1 MKTFST
7 LCMAIVA
14 ATTLQA
20 QNVVE
25 KRLYTTD
32 FQDWEAVKSTTT
44 PTKKTVT
51 TNASKEQLDITFA
64 EVEIAP
70 TGVKGQFTNTEV
82 ITAGY
87 AMAAKS
93 ATPYIETSVLKSV
106 TRVEFVH
113 AATGSSR
120 GWGLLCKSP
129 EAEKWDTL
137 STAFCEQRGTKITVP
152 VNRENVQLRWFN
164 LNAVQNAYMTEFTI
178 YGNVTV
184 VPRTFTDFEI
194 DLTKEEPVLPTGVQG
209 SGASYNDA
217 QHGWVDYTIG
227 FKVDGPVR
235 ITLGGC
241 QYANKAATVTSGN
254 SKTLL
259 ATIDTKSVGCYHN
272 GGTATWTYNVEEADS
287 LIVYCGQYC
296 PYIKVEACDYVESH
310 TVVYFDQNGTRL
322 GAEEVL
328 HGTAFAP
335 KYSISDLTIA
345 EGFAFRGWT
354 TNMGLKVAE
363 GTAIEADMKVYAL
376 VTEIEKAVVGTH
388 YIYNMTKASW
398 YQEDH
403 ECITIT
409 GGKYYNNHGW
419 NIAAGGMVEIAVAGK
434 AYIQVTNC
442 QYSAEADVTVTSK
455 LGKATVTT
463 FAAKAEPDGTTTTF
477 FYNGTANTLVL
488 TFGGQAYL
496 HSVAVYNVADE
507 ILKDASGMFIVPAGD
522 AASLLLTLMQLQ
534 DGDRVFLPNGV
545 YDLGETVLTQVSANN
560 VSLIGQSMEGVV
572 IKNAPDAVNESINNT
587 ATLLLTGNN
596 IYLQDLTLQNA
607 LDYYKANNGRAVALW
622 DKGTHTI
629 CKNVRLL
636 SYQDTYYSNK
646 IGAVRYFEG
655 GEIHGTVDYI
665 CGDGSVF
672 FEDVLLYCEKRSS
685 TGGGSDVIT
694 ASNADQNDKGYV
706 FNRCRIQSECP
717 VVSFGR
723 AWNNAPQC
731 VFLNTIAD
739 MGKGEFGFAD
749 EGKIARWTLQGMN
762 VLPAIFGE
770 YNTTDTEGKVISP
783 ASNLI
788 TFTYKDNTK
797 QLETILSADEVAKY
811 AYTSFFG
818 EWNPAAETAQESLYY
833 TIQDGAVVW
842 ETTTAT
848 RFMIEKNGVAAFVT
862 ELPAALEEGM
872 TVRAA
877 NSRGGFGPAAING
890 KRPMAI
896 DNTTANSLRA
906 CKRLENGQV
915 LILHQDIC
923 YSVLGTILH

>member
-44 PTKKTVT
+44 PTKKTVMT
-51 TNASKEQLDITFA
+51 KASKEQLDITFA

-70 TGVKGQFTNTEV
+70 TGVKGQFNNTEV

-137 STAFCEQRGTKITVP
+137 STAFCTQAGIKTTVE

-184 VPRTFTDFEI
+184 VPRTFVDFEI

-209 SGASYNDA
+209 SGASFNGA
-217 QHGWVDYTIG
+217 PHGWVDYTIG

-363 GTAIEADMKVYAL
+363 GTAVEADMKVYAL

-409 GGKYYNNHGW
+409 GGKYYNNHSW

-463 FAAKAEPDGTTTTF
+463 FAAKAESDGTTTTF
-477 FYNGTANTLVL
+477 FYNGTADTLVL

-507 ILKDASGMFIVPAGD
+507 IQKDASGMFIVPAGD

-706 FNRCRIQSECP
+706 FNRCRILSECP

-788 TFTYKDNTK
+788 TFTYKDDTK
-797 QLETILSADEVAKY
+797 QLETILSADEVAQY
-811 AYTSFFG
+811 AYKSFFG

-848 RFMIEKNGVAAFVT
+848 LFMIEKNGVATFVT

-915 LILHQDIC
+915 VILHQDIC

>member
-1 MKTFST
+1 M
-7 LCMAIVA
+7 
-14 ATTLQA
+14 
-20 QNVVE
+20 
-25 KRLYTTD
+25 
-32 FQDWEAVKSTTT
+32 
-44 PTKKTVT
+44 
-51 TNASKEQLDITFA
+51 
-64 EVEIAP
+64 
-70 TGVKGQFTNTEV
+70 
-82 ITAGY
+82 
-87 AMAAKS
+87 
-93 ATPYIETSVLKSV
+93 
-106 TRVEFVH
+106 
-113 AATGSSR
+113 
-120 GWGLLCKSP
+120 
-129 EAEKWDTL
+129 
-137 STAFCEQRGTKITVP
+137 
-152 VNRENVQLRWFN
+152 
-164 LNAVQNAYMTEFTI
+164 
-178 YGNVTV
+178 
-184 VPRTFTDFEI
+184 
-194 DLTKEEPVLPTGVQG
+194 
-209 SGASYNDA
+209 
-217 QHGWVDYTIG
+217 
-227 FKVDGPVR
+227 
-235 ITLGGC
+235 
-241 QYANKAATVTSGN
+241 
-254 SKTLL
+254 
-259 ATIDTKSVGCYHN
+259 
-272 GGTATWTYNVEEADS
+272 
-287 LIVYCGQYC
+287 
-296 PYIKVEACDYVESH
+296 
-310 TVVYFDQNGTRL
+310 
-322 GAEEVL
+322 
-328 HGTAFAP
+328 
-335 KYSISDLTIA
+335 
-345 EGFAFRGWT
+345 
-354 TNMGLKVAE
+354 
-363 GTAIEADMKVYAL
+363 
-376 VTEIEKAVVGTH
+376 
-388 YIYNMTKASW
+388 
-398 YQEDH
+398 
-403 ECITIT
+403 
-409 GGKYYNNHGW
+409 
-419 NIAAGGMVEIAVAGK
+419 
-434 AYIQVTNC
+434 
-442 QYSAEADVTVTSK
+442 
-455 LGKATVTT
+455 
-463 FAAKAEPDGTTTTF
+463 
-477 FYNGTANTLVL
+477 
-488 TFGGQAYL
+488 
-496 HSVAVYNVADE
+496 AVYNVADE

-665 CGDGSVF
+665 CGDGNVF

-788 TFTYKDNTK
+788 TFTYKDDTK

-811 AYTSFFG
+811 AYKSFFG
-818 EWNPAAETAQESLYY
+818 EWKPASEAAQESLYY
-833 TIQDGAVVW
+833 TIQDGAIVW

-848 RFMIEKNGVAAFVT
+848 LFMIEKNGVATFVT

-896 DNTTANSLRA
+896 DNTTANSLRT

>member
-44 PTKKTVT
+44 PTKKTVMT
-51 TNASKEQLDITFA
+51 KASKEQLDITFA

-70 TGVKGQFTNTEV
+70 TGVKGQFNNTEV

-137 STAFCEQRGTKITVP
+137 STAFCTQAGIKTTVE

-184 VPRTFTDFEI
+184 VPRTFVDFEI

-209 SGASYNDA
+209 SGASFNGA
-217 QHGWVDYTIG
+217 PHGWVDYTIG

-363 GTAIEADMKVYAL
+363 GTAVEADMKVYAL

-409 GGKYYNNHGW
+409 GGKYYNNHSW

-463 FAAKAEPDGTTTTF
+463 FAAKAESDGTTTTF
-477 FYNGTANTLVL
+477 FYNGTADTLVL

-507 ILKDASGMFIVPAGD
+507 IQKDASGMFIVPAGD

-706 FNRCRIQSECP
+706 FNRCRILSECP

-788 TFTYKDNTK
+788 TFTYKDDTK

-848 RFMIEKNGVAAFVT
+848 LFMIEKNGVATFVT

-915 LILHQDIC
+915 VILHQDIC

>member
-1 MKTFST
+1 
-7 LCMAIVA
+7 MAIVA

-32 FQDWEAVKSTTT
+32 FQNWEAVKSTTT

-51 TNASKEQLDITFA
+51 TNASKEQLEITFA

-70 TGVKGQFTNTEV
+70 TGVKGQFNNTEV

-113 AATGSSR
+113 AATGSNR

-419 NIAAGGMVEIAVAGK
+419 NITAGGMVEIAVAGK

-477 FYNGTANTLVL
+477 FYNGTADTLVL

-739 MGKGEFGFAD
+739 IGKGEFGFAD

>member
-70 TGVKGQFTNTEV
+70 TGVKGQFNNTEV

-129 EAEKWDTL
+129 KAEKWDTL
-137 STAFCEQRGTKITVP
+137 STAFCTQAGIKTTVE

-209 SGASYNDA
+209 SGASYNGA

-419 NIAAGGMVEIAVAGK
+419 NIASGGMVEIAVAGK

-477 FYNGTANTLVL
+477 FYNGTADTLVL

-560 VSLIGQSMEGVV
+560 VSLIGQSMDGVV

-783 ASNLI
+783 ESNLI

-848 RFMIEKNGVAAFVT
+848 RFMMEKNGVAAFVT